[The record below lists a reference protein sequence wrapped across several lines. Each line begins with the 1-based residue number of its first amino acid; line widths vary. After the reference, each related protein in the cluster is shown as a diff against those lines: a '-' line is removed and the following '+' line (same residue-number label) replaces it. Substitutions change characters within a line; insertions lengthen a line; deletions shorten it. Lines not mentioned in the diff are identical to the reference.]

1 LRNFSLQFS
10 DGPPVV
16 SKIDS
21 YKEDDFVLHEQQA
34 VEVTYD
40 ENDKNHELLWV

>member
-1 LRNFSLQFS
+1 MLKFLSFS
-10 DGPPVV
+10 DGPPGI
-16 SKIDS
+16 SKLDLF
-21 YKEDDFVLHEQQA
+21 KDDDFVFHEQQA